1 MNHQKKL
8 LASAVILSALTTG
21 CTVEKQSPEKA
32 KIVVDKRVPASKFD
46 LSHWLVQVPVDI
58 DNDHKADTYD
68 VDTIHTYS
76 HPDYFYLNKQ
86 DSIVFV
92 SPNKAATSK
101 TSTNTRSEMRYMSRG
116 KNTSIAEKS
125 PANNFSLASHPNADQ
140 FPSIGTKMEATLRVD
155 HVSKNAGH
163 PHKYP
168 AYSVVIGQIHAA
180 KLDKKIDGFG
190 YGNEPLKIF
199 YKKWPNHKT
208 GSVFWTYERNLP
220 KDDPQRIDIAYPVW
234 GNNWDN
240 NKDPKNQGIALGE
253 EFSYVVNVYQDTM
266 HLTFKTEKQGEQ
278 HFKINLANNIDAH
291 GQIDIHDH
299 PRGYA
304 NEPLYFKAG
313 VYNQCSTK
321 VSESFRYPACPGTGD
336 WIKDR
341 ADGNYAQAT
350 FSKLTVS
357 KATNVQ

>member
-1 MNHQKKL
+1 MNHKKTL
-8 LASAVILSALTTG
+8 LANAIIFSVLMNG
-21 CTVEKQSPEKA
+21 CSTEKQSTNNNQA
-32 KIVVDKRVPASKFD
+32 IQDKRVPASQFD
-46 LSHWLVQVPVDI
+46 LSHWLVQIPVDLN
-58 DNDHKADTYD
+58 NDHKADTYD
-68 VDTIHTYS
+68 VDAIQTYS

-86 DSIVFV
+86 DNIVFV

-116 KNTSIAEKS
+116 KDTSIAEKS
-125 PANNFSLASHPNADQ
+125 PANNFSLASHPNAEA
-140 FPSIGTKMEATLRVD
+140 FPSIGTRMEATLHVD
-155 HVSKNAGH
+155 HVSENAGH

-240 NKDPKNQGIALGE
+240 DKDPNNQGIALGE

-266 HLTFKTEKQGEQ
+266 YLTFKTEKQDEQ

-291 GQIDIHDH
+291 GLIDTHDH
-299 PRGYA
+299 LRGYA

-321 VSESFRYPACPGTGD
+321 ISDSFRYPACPGTGN
-336 WIKDR
+336 WPKDR
-341 ADGNYAQAT
+341 EDGNYAQAT
-350 FSKLTVS
+350 FSKLTVEQ
-357 KATNVQ
+357 ATPVH